1 MFCDLSDEKV
11 FDRNLFY
18 KIAAYSGDNVKP
30 SLFDGNFV
38 DYTEF
43 LRWAE
48 RFPLSVDNVACPD
61 CPLFIIYAAKA
72 SLIMK
77 NKSTLRLY

>member
-1 MFCDLSDEKV
+1 MFCDLSEEKV
-11 FDRNLFY
+11 LDRNLFY

-43 LRWAE
+43 LR
-48 RFPLSVDNVACPD
+48 
-61 CPLFIIYAAKA
+61 
-72 SLIMK
+72 
-77 NKSTLRLY
+77 